1 MFVVTADQ
9 RGSRRH
15 GDLVPAALET
25 LGRMRPGPLRR
36 FERTAGD
43 EIQAVCDDPVVVVD
57 IVLVLMRTSG
67 WRIGVGVGPVE
78 TPLPRSGRAGR
89 GPAFVAARTAVRAAH
104 ATVAQLA
111 VVPAPQGG
119 SPDAVGDPAAA
130 SARGALGA
138 SGPVGARSAVG
149 DTGAGGRPQGD
160 SALLHAHLAQAALW
174 LLCRVLRTRSASG
187 WEVVDLLGSGLTQRE
202 VAARLHISASAVSQR
217 VRRSGWAEQRQ
228 GAPLAAHHL
237 SAADGRTPA
246 DGIPAKEQ

>member
-15 GDLVPAALET
+15 GDLVPAALEA
-25 LGRMRPGPLRR
+25 LGRIRPGPLRR

-89 GPAFVAARTAVRAAH
+89 GPAFVAARTAVGAAH
-104 ATVAQLA
+104 ANIAQLA

-119 SPDAVGDPAAA
+119 SPVAVGGDPAAA

-138 SGPVGARSAVG
+138 RGAVG

>member
-15 GDLVPAALET
+15 GDLVPAALEA

-89 GPAFVAARTAVRAAH
+89 GPAFVAARTAVGAAH

-111 VVPAPQGG
+111 VVPA
-119 SPDAVGDPAAA
+119 
-130 SARGALGA
+130 
-138 SGPVGARSAVG
+138 
-149 DTGAGGRPQGD
+149 TGAGGRPQGD

-237 SAADGRTPA
+237 SAADGGTPA

>member
-15 GDLVPAALET
+15 GDLVPAALEA
-25 LGRMRPGPLRR
+25 LGRMRPRPLRR

-89 GPAFVAARTAVRAAH
+89 GPAFVAARTAVGAAH
-104 ATVAQLA
+104 ANVAQLA

-119 SPDAVGDPAAA
+119 SPAAVGDPAAA

-138 SGPVGARSAVG
+138 RGAVG

-217 VRRSGWAEQRQ
+217 VRRSGWAEQHQ